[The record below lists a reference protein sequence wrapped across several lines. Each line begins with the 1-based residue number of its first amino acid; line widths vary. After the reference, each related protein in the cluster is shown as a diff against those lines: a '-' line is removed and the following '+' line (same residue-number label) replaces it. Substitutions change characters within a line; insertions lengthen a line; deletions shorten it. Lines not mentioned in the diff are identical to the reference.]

1 MRRIQLTIIFLACA
15 LGLAPLHAQT
25 PPKELVP
32 FNNFLK
38 GVTTANPHV
47 WLSRPESRVKTPEAF
62 EEMRRHIL
70 TLYHGVH
77 VPNSFLLDTQVF
89 DCVPITEQP
98 SVRLVGLKIATPPPP
113 IQPPPTHARSPEPG
127 PPAGGQPD
135 EPQAGGNKV
144 DVFGNAISCDQ
155 GTIPMRRITL
165 EEMTRFGSLRGFLA
179 RELPGVD
186 GAGRRLHSRVAD
198 PNNTHLH
205 AFGRAVVANNGG
217 GSWLNIWDPSLAS
230 PNDFSDSQQ
239 WYAAGTGA
247 TLQTVEGG
255 WVKSPAQFNNVD
267 RSILFVF
274 YTPDG
279 YTTHCYNLECKG
291 YGFVQTDSTWTLGGP
306 FPNYSTLGG
315 AQYEFQMVWEHTQ
328 GNWWLYLQRGGE
340 TLNPIGY
347 YPDTVFNGGL
357 LSQNATWT
365 DFGGETA
372 IPNGSTDPWPPM
384 GSGEFAD
391 QGYQYAAYQ
400 SVIHYFDLSG
410 NSQWPTLTPMEES
423 PSCYTL
429 AFTPASSGGS
439 WGAYIYFGGPGGA
452 SCP

>member
-1 MRRIQLTIIFLACA
+1 MRRIQLTTVLIFLACA

-25 PPKELVP
+25 PPQELVP
-32 FNNFLK
+32 FNNFVR

-62 EEMRRHIL
+62 EEMRQHIL
-70 TLYHGVH
+70 MLYRGVH
-77 VPNSFLLDTQVF
+77 VPHSFLLDIQVF

-98 SVRLVGLKIATPPPP
+98 SVRFLRLKIATPPPP
-113 IQPPPTHARSPEPG
+113 IQPPPTQARSPEPG
-127 PPAGGQPD
+127 PPVGGQPD

-165 EEMTRFGSLRGFLA
+165 EEMTRYGSLREFLG
-179 RELPGVD
+179 RELPGVPSP
-186 GAGRRLHSRVAD
+186 ASPAI
-198 PNNTHLH
+198 NNSDHRH
-205 AFGRAVVANNGG
+205 ANAQQMVDNNGG
-217 GSWLNIWDPSLAS
+217 GSWLNIWDPSLAG
-230 PNDFSDSQQ
+230 PNDFSVSQQ
-239 WYAAGTGA
+239 WYIGGSGTSE
-247 TLQTVEGG
+247 QTVEGG
-255 WVKSPAQFNNVD
+255 WMKFAPNDPKSVF
-267 RSILFVF
+267 FVF

-279 YTTHCYNLECKG
+279 YTTKCYNTECLG
-291 YGFVQTDSTWTLGGP
+291 SFVQTDNTWTLGGA

-347 YPDTVFNGGL
+347 YPDTIFKGGQ
-357 LSQNATWT
+357 LSKNAQYIYY
-365 DFGGETA
+365 GGETA
-372 IPNGSTDPWPPM
+372 PSASTGPWPPM

-410 NSQWPTLTPMEES
+410 NSQWPTLTPV
-423 PSCYTL
+423 PDAPATCYTIS
-429 AFTPASSGGS
+429 FTPASSGGS
-439 WGAYIYFGGPGGA
+439 WGAYIYFGGPGGN
-452 SCP
+452 SC

>member
-1 MRRIQLTIIFLACA
+1 MRRIQLTTVLIFLACA

-25 PPKELVP
+25 PPQELVP
-32 FNNFLK
+32 FNNFVR

-62 EEMRRHIL
+62 EEMRQHIL
-70 TLYHGVH
+70 MLYRGVH
-77 VPNSFLLDTQVF
+77 VPHSFLLDIQVF

-98 SVRLVGLKIATPPPP
+98 SVRFLRLKIATPPPP
-113 IQPPPTHARSPEPG
+113 IQPPPTQARSPEPG
-127 PPAGGQPD
+127 PPVGGQPD

-165 EEMTRFGSLRGFLA
+165 EEMTRFGSLREFLGK
-179 RELPGVD
+179 ELPGVPSPASPAITNSD
-186 GAGRRLHSRVAD
+186 HR
-198 PNNTHLH
+198 H
-205 AFGRAVVANNGG
+205 ANAQQMVDNNGG
-217 GSWLNIWDPSLAS
+217 GSWLNIWDPSLAG
-230 PNDFSDSQQ
+230 PNDFSVSQQ
-239 WYAAGTGA
+239 WYIGGSGT
-247 TLQTVEGG
+247 TQQTVEGG
-255 WVKSPAQFNNVD
+255 WMKYAPSDPKSV
-267 RSILFVF
+267 LFIF

-279 YTTHCYNLECKG
+279 YTTKCYNMECLG
-291 YGFVQTDSTWTLGGP
+291 SFVQTDNTWTLGGA

-347 YPDTVFNGGL
+347 YPDTIFKGGQ
-357 LSQNATWT
+357 LSKNAQYIYY
-365 DFGGETA
+365 GGETA
-372 IPNGSTDPWPPM
+372 PSASTGPWPPM

-410 NSQWPTLTPMEES
+410 NSQWPTLTPV
-423 PSCYTL
+423 PDAPATCYTI
-429 AFTPASSGGS
+429 TSVPASSGGS
-439 WGAYIYFGGPGGA
+439 WGAYIYFGGPGGN
-452 SCP
+452 SC